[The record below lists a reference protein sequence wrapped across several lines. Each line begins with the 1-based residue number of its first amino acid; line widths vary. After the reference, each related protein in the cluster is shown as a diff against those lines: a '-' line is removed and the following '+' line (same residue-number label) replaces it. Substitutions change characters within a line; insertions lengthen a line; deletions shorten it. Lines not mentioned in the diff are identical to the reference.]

1 MGDSRSLS
9 LVWVIHEIYV
19 LKKIFICAGPISGT
33 RFDTI
38 YFGRDLDRGWGWWDD
53 IVKKTT
59 EWVDKGVKAVE
70 NGVNAIGNGISDAWD
85 GFVDDLEHV
94 KFINETIHTIEFGAK
109 VAQAYAKCQ
118 NLASANTVLN
128 NIRKDAL
135 EVIKPILDKGNLKQ
149 QVDNGAVKDA
159 LKELLDRNV
168 DRMDELLHCLDD
180 VLPGPPQ
187 AVSIAVS
194 PSGSI
199 YILINIPYQKFSE
212 EMFLTS
218 SSLFS
223 SESHL

>member
-1 MGDSRSLS
+1 M
-9 LVWVIHEIYV
+9 VWVIHEIYV

-33 RFDTI
+33 KFDTI

-118 NLASANTVLN
+118 NLASASTFLDNMKNDIV
-128 NIRKDAL
+128 A
-135 EVIKPILDKGNLKQ
+135 VVKPIIDKGNLKQ
-149 QVDNGAVKDA
+149 QVENGAVKDA
-159 LKELLDRNV
+159 LKELFDKNIDHMR
-168 DRMDELLHCLDD
+168 ELLHCLDD
-180 VLPGPPQ
+180 VLPGPPT
-187 AVSIAVS
+187 AFSFSVS
-194 PSGSI
+194 PSAST
-199 YILINIPYQKFSE
+199 YCQ
-212 EMFLTS
+212 TS
-218 SSLFS
+218 V
-223 SESHL
+223 

>member
-1 MGDSRSLS
+1 M
-9 LVWVIHEIYV
+9 
-19 LKKIFICAGPISGT
+19 
-33 RFDTI
+33 
-38 YFGRDLDRGWGWWDD
+38 DRGWGWWDD

-109 VAQAYAKCQ
+109 VAQACARCQ